1 MPVYAKCVDLRV
13 LRIRQNSTHTQQ
25 KNKRNNTK
33 QQTKIIQT
41 IKHKGFLSC

>member
-13 LRIRQNSTHTQQ
+13 LRTRPNATHTQP

-33 QQTKIIQT
+33 QQTKIIKT
-41 IKHKGFLSC
+41 IKHKGFLCC